1 MLAFSFSGFG
11 QRLGRLT
18 GQRHAGDYEEII
30 ESFNLKRDLYRD
42 KGVKSIK
49 YLDQEWKDT
58 VTKKFDKKGFLILQC
73 EGEIVGEFSYSSD
86 SLIDKIIIRHGADG
100 DLIEQLS
107 FFYKR
112 RRLERIQAKSENEY
126 IIEFVLKVQKGKTVR
141 QIIKRNKKPQPFT
154 EIFTETCQNFDKY
167 KICNIELDKKKIRSK
182 LFKDGRLIEEDII
195 LYEGNSV
202 SSLVNINEKTITF
215 GNRDSVLTSVS
226 TAWYNDSTQAGFV
239 SHWYKDGMFVSSSA
253 FDLGFLK
260 PESGCIRWTYEYTK
274 EKLLLKEICSSC
286 TEENL
291 RPFFV
296 IEYFYEYW

>member
-107 FFYKR
+107 FFLSVGGWKGFR
-112 RRLERIQAKSENEY
+112 
-126 IIEFVLKVQKGKTVR
+126 LKVKMSTLL
-141 QIIKRNKKPQPFT
+141 NSFL
-154 EIFTETCQNFDKY
+154 KY
-167 KICNIELDKKKIRSK
+167 RKVK
-182 LFKDGRLIEEDII
+182 LLGRL
-195 LYEGNSV
+195 
-202 SSLVNINEKTITF
+202 
-215 GNRDSVLTSVS
+215 
-226 TAWYNDSTQAGFV
+226 
-239 SHWYKDGMFVSSSA
+239 
-253 FDLGFLK
+253 
-260 PESGCIRWTYEYTK
+260 
-274 EKLLLKEICSSC
+274 
-286 TEENL
+286 
-291 RPFFV
+291 
-296 IEYFYEYW
+296 